1 MCQAVRENGNM
12 SKAGPD
18 LALWHLKSKEDRTIN
33 TKAHPCD
40 IALPREMAQ
49 GAMKGYDDLRFSG

>member
-1 MCQAVRENGNM
+1 MPGSEREWEYEQ
-12 SKAGPD
+12 SWQ
-18 LALWHLKSKEDRTIN
+18 ALWHLKSKEDRTIN

>member
-1 MCQAVRENGNM
+1 M

-18 LALWHLKSKEDRTIN
+18 PALWHLKSKEDRTIN
-33 TKAHPCD
+33 TKAHPCG

-49 GAMKGYDDLRFSG
+49 GAMKGYDDLPFSG